1 MKKLKQRETLVWQ
14 RATAGEK
21 EKLLDTGLTDKWCY
35 IRLVRELGRK
45 YAAQEVTNGQ
55 RTIRHV

>member
-1 MKKLKQRETLVWQ
+1 MKWQQRENLVWQ

-21 EKLLDTGLTDKWCY
+21 EKLLNTGLADKAGY

-45 YAAQEVTNGQ
+45 YVA
-55 RTIRHV
+55 

>member
-1 MKKLKQRETLVWQ
+1 MKWQLRENLVWQ

-21 EKLLDTGLTDKWCY
+21 EKLLDTGLSDKAGY

-45 YAAQEVTNGQ
+45 YAA
-55 RTIRHV
+55 

>member
-1 MKKLKQRETLVWQ
+1 MKWQLRENLVWQ

-21 EKLLDTGLTDKWCY
+21 EKLLDTGLTDKAGY

-45 YAAQEVTNGQ
+45 YVA
-55 RTIRHV
+55 

>member
-21 EKLLDTGLTDKWCY
+21 EKLLDTGLIDKWCY

-45 YAAQEVTNGQ
+45 YAA
-55 RTIRHV
+55 

>member
-1 MKKLKQRETLVWQ
+1 MKWQLRENLVWQ

-21 EKLLDTGLTDKWCY
+21 EKLLDTGLADKAGC

-45 YAAQEVTNGQ
+45 YVA
-55 RTIRHV
+55 

>member
-1 MKKLKQRETLVWQ
+1 MKWQLRENLVWQ

-21 EKLLDTGLTDKWCY
+21 EKLLDTGLADKVGY

-45 YAAQEVTNGQ
+45 YVA
-55 RTIRHV
+55 

>member
-1 MKKLKQRETLVWQ
+1 MKLRERENLVWQ

-21 EKLLDTGLTDKWCY
+21 EKPLDTGLADKAGY

-45 YAAQEVTNGQ
+45 YVA
-55 RTIRHV
+55 

>member
-1 MKKLKQRETLVWQ
+1 MKWQLRENLVWQ

-21 EKLLDTGLTDKWCY
+21 EKLLDTGLSDKAGY

-45 YAAQEVTNGQ
+45 YVA
-55 RTIRHV
+55 

>member
-1 MKKLKQRETLVWQ
+1 MKRFELRENLVCQ

-21 EKLLDTGLTDKWCY
+21 EKLLDTGLADKAGY

-45 YAAQEVTNGQ
+45 YVA
-55 RTIRHV
+55 